1 MVQFVAFDYRARIV
15 DTLLAE
21 ILQSRSAIL
30 LEGARGCGKSATGRH
45 HSASA
50 VQLDI
55 DDAAVRLGELAPDR
69 LLDGEMP
76 RFIDEWQ
83 LVPALWNQ
91 VRAAVDRDPAARLL
105 LAGPAVPADQTTRHS
120 GAGRIL
126 RIRMRPMSLWESGHS
141 SADVSLGELFED
153 PALKVVGESSLSV
166 EDLMTVVVRGGWPG
180 LLELPL
186 RQASRL
192 LASYLDDIAR
202 VDIPRLDGEP
212 DRAPE
217 GILRTIRSLA
227 RSIGTEASLASIAA
241 DISAS
246 SPTTP
251 ETVSAYLAA
260 MGRVFV
266 VEDQPSWGP
275 HLRSR
280 DRVRKSAKRHFVDPS
295 LAAAAVGADAQRL
308 LGDLGFFGQLFE
320 SLVVRDLRVYSQP
333 IEGSVY
339 HYRDSSGT
347 EVDAIVERRDGSYL
361 AVEVKL
367 AASRE
372 DEAAAALHRFAA
384 KLDPERT
391 PAPAAL
397 VVITGGRYAFTRPDG
412 VHVVPIGC
420 LAP

>member
-1 MVQFVAFDYRARIV
+1 MQLMAIDYRGRIV
-15 DTLLAE
+15 DSVLTE
-21 ILQSRSAIL
+21 MLQYRSAVL
-30 LEGARGCGKSATGRH
+30 LEGVRACGKSATGRH

-55 DDAAVRLGELAPDR
+55 DNAALRLAELDPGR
-69 LLDGEMP
+69 LLRGEMP

-91 VRAAVDRDPAARLL
+91 VRTAVDRDPEARFL
-105 LAGPAVPADQTTRHS
+105 LAGSAVPADQTTRHS

-126 RIRMRPMSLWESGHS
+126 RIRMRPMSLTESGDS
-141 SADVSLGELFED
+141 SGDVSLRELFEN
-153 PALKVVGESSLSV
+153 PEVRVAGESTLTV
-166 EDLMTVVVRGGWPG
+166 DALTEVVVRGGWPG

-186 RQASRL
+186 RLTSGL
-192 LASYLDDIAR
+192 LASYLDDVAR

-212 DRAPE
+212 ERAPE
-217 GILRTIRSLA
+217 GILRTIRSVA
-227 RSIGTEASLASIAA
+227 RSVGTEASLASIAA
-241 DISAS
+241 DISANT
-246 SPTTP
+246 PTTP

-266 VEDQPSWGP
+266 VEDQPSWSP

-280 DRVRKSAKRHFVDPS
+280 DRVRKAAKRHFVDPS
-295 LAAAAVGADAQRL
+295 LAAAAVGADAHRL
-308 LGDLGFFGQLFE
+308 LDDLSYFGQLFE
-320 SLVVRDLRVYSQP
+320 SLVVRDLRIYSQP
-333 IEGSVY
+333 LDGSVY
-339 HYRDSSGT
+339 HYRDSSGN
-347 EVDAIVERRDGSYL
+347 EVDAIIERRDGSYL

-372 DEAAAALHRFAA
+372 DEAAASLHRFVA

-391 PAPAAL
+391 PAPTGL

-412 VHVVPIGC
+412 VHVIPLGS
-420 LAP
+420 LSP